1 MTRHVRH
8 TDMAMA
14 VGVNWSPP
22 VHPYVWRALTIAGKF
37 PLMDL
42 PDFGIPPRLARR
54 MSMAEQHEYLRTK
67 LMRRRTLV
75 TAGSVAAGGLLT
87 GCGGSGSGARGTTA
101 PSPSV
106 AKVHGSVVSPFGRHL
121 AFGADPKT
129 QMRVSWQVPL
139 AVGRPY
145 VRIGLKPDELSR
157 KIEAEVRPLHTP
169 GVTGVRAALEQYY
182 VHAALD
188 GLRPGTTYYYGVGH
202 EGFDPASPAHRS
214 TISSFRTAPAAPERF
229 VFTAF
234 GDQGVSQ
241 AAATN
246 DHVILRQKPAFHLH
260 AGDIC
265 YADTNGQGKKS
276 DGYDPA
282 FWDLF
287 LKQNESVAKTVP
299 WMVTT
304 GNHDMEAWY
313 SPEGY
318 GGQLA
323 RFSLPDSGFDART
336 APGVYAFTY
345 GNVGFV
351 ALDANDV
358 SYEIPANF
366 GYSGGRQT
374 KWLDTTLG
382 ELRASKTVDFVVVF
396 FHHCAY
402 STSSHASD
410 GGVRAEWL
418 PLFARHQVDL
428 VINGHNHVYERTDA
442 VRHGE
447 VGRAVPVGASTDPT
461 KDGIVYVTAGGGGR
475 DLYGFPSGVKESYEG
490 HVTHHDSVDTFR
502 WTKSKASA
510 AETVEWSRVRYRGFS
525 LLAVEAVSGTR
536 PVLKVSALATSGER
550 IDHFEVRR
558 GA

>member
-1 MTRHVRH
+1 
-8 TDMAMA
+8 
-14 VGVNWSPP
+14 
-22 VHPYVWRALTIAGKF
+22 
-37 PLMDL
+37 MDL
-42 PDFGIPPRLARR
+42 PDFGIPPQLARR

-67 LMRRRTLV
+67 LTRRRTLV
-75 TAGSVAAGGLLT
+75 TAGAVAAGGLLT
-87 GCGGSGSGARGTTA
+87 GCGGGAGSSSRAT
-101 PSPSV
+101 PSPAASE
-106 AKVHGSVVSPFGRHL
+106 VHGSVVSPFGRHL
-121 AFGADPKT
+121 SFGADPKT

-139 AVGRPY
+139 AVKKPY
-145 VRIGLKPDELSR
+145 VRIGTKPDELSR
-157 KIEAEVRPLHTP
+157 KIEAEVRDLHTP
-169 GVTGVRAALEQYY
+169 GVTGVRSALEQYY
-182 VHAALD
+182 LHAALD

-214 TISSFRTAPAAPERF
+214 TIGSFRTAPAAPRSF

-241 AAATN
+241 AAAAN

-287 LKQNESVAKTVP
+287 LKQNEPVARSVP

-323 RFSLPDSGFDART
+323 RWSLPDSGFDART

-366 GYSGGRQT
+366 GYSGGKQT
-374 KWLDTTLG
+374 KWLDRKLAQ
-382 ELRASKTVDFVVVF
+382 LRAAKDVDFVVVF

-402 STSSHASD
+402 STSAHASD

-418 PLFARHQVDL
+418 PLFAKHQVDL

-442 VRHGE
+442 IKDGG
-447 VGRAVPVGASTDPT
+447 VGRPVPIGGSTDPT
-461 KDGIVYVTAGGGGR
+461 RDGTVYVTAGGGGR
-475 DLYGFPSGVKESYEG
+475 DLYGFPAGVKESYEG
-490 HVTHHDSVDTFR
+490 HVTHHDSAATFR
-502 WTKSKASA
+502 WTKAKASET
-510 AETVEWSRVRYRGFS
+510 ETVEWSRVRYRGFS
-525 LLAVEAVSGTR
+525 LLSVEAHSGPR
-536 PVLKVSALATSGER
+536 PALKVSALTDDGRR

>member
-1 MTRHVRH
+1 
-8 TDMAMA
+8 
-14 VGVNWSPP
+14 
-22 VHPYVWRALTIAGKF
+22 
-37 PLMDL
+37 MDL
-42 PDFGIPPRLARR
+42 PDVGIPPQLARR

-67 LMRRRTLV
+67 LTRRRTLV
-75 TAGSVAAGGLLT
+75 TAGAVAGGLLT
-87 GCGGSGSGARGTTA
+87 GCSSSGTATSTPSASATTKAPGSA
-101 PSPSV
+101 
-106 AKVHGSVVSPFGRHL
+106 VVPFGRHL
-121 AFGADPKT
+121 AFGADPRT

-139 AVGRPY
+139 AVRRPY
-145 VRIGLKPDELSR
+145 VRIGTRPDELGR
-157 KIEAEVRPLHTP
+157 KTAAEVRALHTP
-169 GVTGVRAALEQYY
+169 GVKGVRLALDQYY

-188 GLRPGTTYYYGVGH
+188 GLLPGTTYYYGVGH
-202 EGFDPASPAHRS
+202 DGFDPAAADRRS
-214 TISSFRTAPAAPERF
+214 TITSFRTAPASPEKF

-234 GDQGVSQ
+234 GDQGVSK
-241 AAATN
+241 AAAAN
-246 DHVILRQKPAFHLH
+246 DHVLLRQNPAFHLH

-265 YADTNGQGKKS
+265 YANVKGRGEKT
-276 DGYDPA
+276 DGYDPG

-287 LKQNESVAKTVP
+287 LKQNEEVARSVP

-323 RFSLPDSGFDART
+323 RWSLPDSGFDPRT

-358 SYEIPANF
+358 SYEIPANL
-366 GYSGGRQT
+366 GHTGGKQT
-374 KWLDTTLG
+374 AWLDERLTA
-382 ELRASKTVDFVVVF
+382 LRADAGVDFVVVF

-410 GGVRAEWL
+410 GGVRDEWL
-418 PLFARHQVDL
+418 PLFEKHQVDL

-442 VRHGE
+442 IKGGE
-447 VGRAVPVGASTDPT
+447 VGRRVPIGASTDPT
-461 KDGIVYVTAGGGGR
+461 RDGTVYVTAGGGGKE
-475 DLYGFPSGVKESYEG
+475 LYGFPAGVAESYEG
-490 HVTHHDSVDTFR
+490 HVSERESVETFR
-502 WTKSKASA
+502 WTKSRQSD

-525 LLAVEAVSGTR
+525 FLSVEAVSGTR
-536 PVLKVSALATSGER
+536 PRLTVSALAQSGER

-558 GA
+558 GR

>member
-1 MTRHVRH
+1 MTE
-8 TDMAMA
+8 
-14 VGVNWSPP
+14 GVNWSPP
-22 VHPYVWRALTIAGKF
+22 VHPYVWRALAIAGKF
-37 PLMDL
+37 PPMDI
-42 PDFGIPPRLARR
+42 PDVGIPPQLASR

-67 LMRRRTLV
+67 LIRRRTLV
-75 TAGSVAAGGLLT
+75 TAGAVAAGGALT
-87 GCGGSGSGARGTTA
+87 GCGGGSGAQGTRTSGPA
-101 PSPSV
+101 TPT
-106 AKVHGSVVSPFGRHL
+106 VHGSVVSPFGRHL
-121 AFGADPKT
+121 AFGADPKSK
-129 QMRVSWQVPL
+129 MRVSWQVPL
-139 AVGRPY
+139 AVRKPY
-145 VRIGLKPDELSR
+145 VRIGLKPDDLSR
-157 KIEAEVRPLHTP
+157 KIEAEVRDLHTP
-169 GVTGVRAALEQYY
+169 GVTGVRPALEQYY
-182 VHAALD
+182 LHAALD

-202 EGFDPASPAHRS
+202 EGFDPASSEHRS
-214 TISSFRTAPAAPERF
+214 TIGTFRTAPASPEKF

-234 GDQGVSQ
+234 GDQGVGQ
-241 AAATN
+241 AAAAN

-265 YADTNGQGKKS
+265 YADTNGRGEKS

-287 LKQNESVAKTVP
+287 LKQNEPVARSVP

-366 GYSGGRQT
+366 GYTDGRQT
-374 KWLDTTLG
+374 KWLDRKLA
-382 ELRASKTVDFVVVF
+382 ELRAAKDVDFVVVF

-402 STSSHASD
+402 STSAHASD

-418 PLFARHQVDL
+418 PLFAKHQVDL

-442 VRHGE
+442 IRNGE
-447 VGRAVPVGASTDPT
+447 VGRPVPIGASTDPAR
-461 KDGIVYVTAGGGGR
+461 DGIVYVTAGGGGR
-475 DLYGFPSGVKESYEG
+475 DLYGFPEGVKESYEG
-490 HVTHHDSVDTFR
+490 HVTHHDSVDTFQ
-502 WTKSKASA
+502 WTRSKASA

-525 LLAVEAVSGTR
+525 LLTVEAASGAK
-536 PVLKVSALATSGER
+536 PALKVSALTDSGER

>member
-1 MTRHVRH
+1 MET
-8 TDMAMA
+8 
-14 VGVNWSPP
+14 
-22 VHPYVWRALTIAGKF
+22 
-37 PLMDL
+37 
-42 PDFGIPPRLARR
+42 PDFGIPPALARR

-67 LMRRRTLV
+67 LSRRRTLV
-75 TAGSVAAGGLLT
+75 TAGAVAGGLLT
-87 GCGGSGSGARGTTA
+87 GCSGDGSPHATAGATTA
-101 PSPSV
+101 TAATAASR
-106 AKVHGSVVSPFGRHL
+106 VHGSVVTPFGRHL

-139 AVGRPY
+139 AVRKPY
-145 VRIGLKPDELSR
+145 LRIGTRPDGLDR
-157 KIEAEVRPLHTP
+157 RIEAEVRDLHTP
-169 GVTGVRAALEQYY
+169 GLTGVRPALDQYY
-182 VHAALD
+182 LHATLD

-202 EGFDPASPAHRS
+202 DGFDPASPERRK
-214 TISSFRTAPAAPERF
+214 TIGTFRTAPKSPERF

-234 GDQGVSQ
+234 GDQGVGK
-241 AAATN
+241 AAAAN
-246 DHVILRQKPAFHLH
+246 DHVLLRQDPAFHLH

-265 YADTNGQGKKS
+265 YADVNGRGEKS

-287 LKQNESVAKTVP
+287 LQQNEPVTRSVP

-313 SPEGY
+313 SPDGY

-323 RFSLPDSGFDART
+323 RWSLPDSGFDPRA

-366 GYSGGRQT
+366 GYTEGKQT
-374 KWLDTTLG
+374 AWLDRKLG
-382 ELRASKTVDFVVVF
+382 ELRADATVDFVVVF

-402 STSSHASD
+402 STSTHASD

-442 VRHGE
+442 IKDGE
-447 VGRAVPVGASTDPT
+447 VGRPVPIGASTDPT
-461 KDGIVYVTAGGGGR
+461 RDGTVYVTAGGGGK
-475 DLYGFPSGVKESYEG
+475 DLYGFPTGVKESYEG
-490 HVTHHDSVDTFR
+490 HVTGREPVETFR
-502 WTKSKASA
+502 WTKSKESEK
-510 AETVEWSRVRYRGFS
+510 ETVEWSRVRYRGFS
-525 LLAVEAVSGTR
+525 FLSVEAESGAR
-536 PVLKVSALATSGER
+536 PRLKVSALAQSGER
-550 IDHFEVRR
+550 VDHFEVRR
-558 GA
+558 GV